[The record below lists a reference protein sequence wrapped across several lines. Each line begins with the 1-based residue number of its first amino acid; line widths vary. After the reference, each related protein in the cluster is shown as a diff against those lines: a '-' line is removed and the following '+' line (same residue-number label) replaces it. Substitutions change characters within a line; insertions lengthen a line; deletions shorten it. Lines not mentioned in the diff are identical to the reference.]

1 MRSVLITIILV
12 INSALG
18 FGQEAEFFVK
28 KPIHKFPK
36 TAEGKMLE
44 HSFTVVNTGDS
55 PLIISDYKV
64 ECTCTKA
71 FLPSEPILP
80 GKSATIKV
88 TFDTEGK
95 AYYQDRII
103 FLQTNSKKKTEK
115 LRFKVFVEPKS

>member
-1 MRSVLITIILV
+1 MV

-28 KPIHKFPK
+28 KPVHKFPK
-36 TAEGKMLE
+36 AQEGILLE

-55 PLIISDYKV
+55 PLIISEYKV

-71 FLPSEPILP
+71 ILPTDPILP
-80 GKSATIKV
+80 GKSAIIKV

-95 AYYQDRII
+95 SYYQDRII
-103 FLQTNSKKKTEK
+103 FLQTNTKKKTEK
-115 LRFKVFVEPKS
+115 LRFKVFVEPEQ